1 MMEAN
6 GGFGVEFGPHNRCA
20 APLPVGLSRL
30 IPVHVTMQTKN
41 MHDDV
46 FRHHGIAVGRLDLAE
61 RCIWQRWTG
70 RGWRESA
77 VPAAPIRHPLG
88 RSGTLPLSRR

>member
-6 GGFGVEFGPHNRCA
+6 GGFGVELGPHNRCA

-30 IPVHVTMQTKN
+30 IPRHVTMQTKN

-46 FRHHGIAVGRLDLAE
+46 FGHLMGSPGGSILQSGAFGSFGWSTKDSTPVEQLNMASNSKDREGIR
-61 RCIWQRWTG
+61 
-70 RGWRESA
+70 
-77 VPAAPIRHPLG
+77 
-88 RSGTLPLSRR
+88 